1 MKVISYSIFKDCP
14 DWLFGF
20 YLRGLYFNMRMNRLI
35 YPGWYTF
42 IYYEDFEIIRPLI
55 MEQNLFRLSFIVA
68 IGKNKNN
75 SRCESMLWRLKPIW
89 AECHLGKCEY
99 LICRD
104 TDAITTYRESLSV
117 KRWIESGK
125 DAHGMNDSPA
135 HGGLHLMG
143 GMCGFKADAI
153 RSKYNSWES
162 LIEGYDLREHGSDQQ
177 LLMDRVYPLVKDSF
191 YFDPS
196 PDSPTDN
203 ALWESQ
209 LTCRHIGSAGVVEM
223 ELLRF
228 FERHDPDNDKF
239 VEFEKTNTDLFYWR
253 K

>member
-14 DWLFGF
+14 DWLFVF

-35 YPGWYTF
+35 YPGWHMDICCGKSSISVF
-42 IYYEDFEIIRPLI
+42 DILPKKNIGSWIENSICI
-55 MEQNLFRLSFIVA
+55 NLMDD
-68 IGKNKNN
+68 KK
-75 SRCESMLWRLKPIW
+75 SRCESMLWRLTPIW
-89 AECHLGKCEY
+89 DSDCEY

-104 TDAITTYRESLSV
+104 ADAITTYREALSV

-143 GMCGFKADAI
+143 GMCGFKAEAI
-153 RSKYNSWES
+153 RKHFPTWKS
-162 LIEGYDLREHGSDQQ
+162 LIEGYDLSQHGSDQQ

-203 ALWESQ
+203 PLWESQ

-239 VEFEKTNTDLFYWR
+239 VEFEKTNPDLFYWR